1 MPFTQKEWKEELT
14 SQISTS
20 YLPFFDDEF
29 DDLDWEFQCDAKTGT
44 AKIEKC
50 KENFDAAADAISRL
64 LERTYYK

>member
-20 YLPFFDDEF
+20 YLPLFDEEF
-29 DDLDWEFQCDAKTGT
+29 DDLDWEFQCDAKRGT

-50 KENFDAAADAISRL
+50 KENFDAAAGAISRL
-64 LERTYYK
+64 LQRTYYK

>member
-20 YLPFFDDEF
+20 YLPFYDESF
-29 DDLDWEFQCDAKTGT
+29 EDLDWEFECNAKRGT

-50 KENFDAAADAISRL
+50 QENFNAAADAISRL
-64 LERTYYK
+64 LRRTYYK